1 MHAVMMCANNREQA
15 VGFFRAT
22 LGLYYLSK
30 IMVEQELDF
39 KKIDQEFN
47 VFIYRTLGKGHSIT
61 SILQYMSS
69 KKVLWVLD
77 AKSFIPTFLNYFPD
91 IPFRNIPL
99 LLSINLS
106 VSKKSPA
113 SRPPDRC
120 RTGPWNKPGA
130 SRRPKAAQRS
140 NRMRHRIE
148 PPTTHRRRPDW
159 LFVNRCHHHH
169 AHKSRLQKSTD
180 AYLPLARL

>member
-1 MHAVMMCANNREQA
+1 MKKKTYYSYIILDQAVKEKVHTVMMYASNREQA
-15 VGFFRAT
+15 VGFCRTT

-61 SILQYMSS
+61 SILQYLSS

-77 AKSFIPTFLNYFPD
+77 SKSFIPTFLNYFSD

-106 VSKKSPA
+106 VSKKISGIA
-113 SRPPDRC
+113 
-120 RTGPWNKPGA
+120 TAGPVQDWILDQ
-130 SRRPKAAQRS
+130 SRRIEQAEGSAAP
-140 NRMRHRIE
+140 H
-148 PPTTHRRRPDW
+148 
-159 LFVNRCHHHH
+159 
-169 AHKSRLQKSTD
+169 TD
-180 AYLPLARL
+180 AQPESRADGAAAPA